1 MVVFSLHSVHVIFCG
16 MSEWWVEDGR
26 GKKGE
31 SKKINIGKHMKFHLK
46 PEEGGSTNKPRT
58 MEGLTFLEQVLTSLK
73 DFF

>member
-1 MVVFSLHSVHVIFCG
+1 
-16 MSEWWVEDGR
+16 
-26 GKKGE
+26 
-31 SKKINIGKHMKFHLK
+31 MKFHLK